1 MVFIETGIVAIVGM
15 LAFQFMSS
23 VDQQPWDNFVDEK
36 KPSDDEEKV
45 ELKANEEKEAV
56 EA

>member
-1 MVFIETGIVAIVGM
+1 M

-23 VDQQPWDNFVDEK
+23 VDQQPGDNFVDEK